1 MQASEIRM
9 LTTEEIENRLDEAY
23 QSLFRLRFDWAS
35 GQLEDNNRIR
45 AVKRDIARLKTI
57 LREREIAAEISA
69 AEPAAENPNPKHKGK
84 RV

>member
-1 MQASEIRM
+1 MRVTEIRM
-9 LTTEEIENRLDEAY
+9 LSTEEIESRLDEAY

-57 LREREIAAEISA
+57 MREREIAVELMVLDAETSE
-69 AEPAAENPNPKHKGK
+69 AESEA
-84 RV
+84 

>member
-1 MQASEIRM
+1 MKAQEIRT
-9 LTTEEIENRLDEAY
+9 LSTEEIQSRLDQAY

-57 LREREIAAEISA
+57 LREREIAAGMALNEVELGA
-69 AEPAAENPNPKHKGK
+69 
-84 RV
+84 